1 MRRWNAKDFRATLQA
16 YFLPASFIGA
26 VGYLIKG
33 LITVSVLKYF
43 LISLPAIIPTIY
55 LGRYLNHQLKEGAF
69 FKYVYFGLILI
80 GAFLIINSIY
90 RIYH

>member
-1 MRRWNAKDFRATLQA
+1 
-16 YFLPASFIGA
+16 

-33 LITVSVLKYF
+33 LITASVLKYF
-43 LISLPAIIPTIY
+43 LISLPAIIPAIY